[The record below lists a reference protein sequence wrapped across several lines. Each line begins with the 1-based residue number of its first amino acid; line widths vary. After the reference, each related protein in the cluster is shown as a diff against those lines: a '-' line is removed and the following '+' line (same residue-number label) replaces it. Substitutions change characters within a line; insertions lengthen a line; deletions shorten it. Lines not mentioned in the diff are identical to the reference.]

1 MRASERLWRGFF
13 SPFTQGSW
21 PSAQSLVTDHVK
33 KQPVH
38 AVIMSD
44 LGMEGKCELLSIA
57 DSDDV
62 VIHGRED
69 VHVRRCRSDV
79 GGANE
84 IHLHVTHAFDRR
96 RGDEASELAAIGIS
110 ANRHRKRS
118 EPGIRII
125 FQMLREEDHAG
136 AGGKDRKP
144 CSDLVLERCEKSLI
158 LEKLSLHGAFPAG
171 KDEPVHGALEILP
184 VSYLKTGSPELC
196 EHSFMLDECAL
207 KGEDSNGGSRHDKYL
222 F

>member
-1 MRASERLWRGFF
+1 MRASECLWRGFS

-69 VHVRRCRSDV
+69 VHVRRCRGDV
-79 GGANE
+79 GG
-84 IHLHVTHAFDRR
+84 
-96 RGDEASELAAIGIS
+96 
-110 ANRHRKRS
+110 
-118 EPGIRII
+118 
-125 FQMLREEDHAG
+125 RE
-136 AGGKDRKP
+136 
-144 CSDLVLERCEKSLI
+144 
-158 LEKLSLHGAFPAG
+158 
-171 KDEPVHGALEILP
+171 
-184 VSYLKTGSPELC
+184 
-196 EHSFMLDECAL
+196 
-207 KGEDSNGGSRHDKYL
+207 
-222 F
+222 

>member
-1 MRASERLWRGFF
+1 M
-13 SPFTQGSW
+13 
-21 PSAQSLVTDHVK
+21 
-33 KQPVH
+33 H

-62 VIHGRED
+62 VIHRRED
-69 VHVRRCRSDV
+69 VHVRRCRGDV

-84 IHLHVTHAFDRR
+84 IHLHVAHAFDRR
-96 RGDEASELAAIGIS
+96 GGDEASALAAIGIS

-144 CSDLVLERCEKSLI
+144 CSDFLLKRREKSL
-158 LEKLSLHGAFPAG
+158 H
-171 KDEPVHGALEILP
+171 
-184 VSYLKTGSPELC
+184 Y
-196 EHSFMLDECAL
+196 HSSTE
-207 KGEDSNGGSRHDKYL
+207 SS
-222 F
+222 